1 MGYVANSIRTA
12 CTGFVLGLL
21 AAGLPVT
28 AAQAVDIVPA
38 PVVVLPG
45 ASQGDLQAL
54 QNRLSRQQFQ
64 NEQQR
69 LRQDDRNS
77 VIVLPPAQREVPRMR
92 LGCQNQIYGNLR
104 DCR

>member
-1 MGYVANSIRTA
+1 MRYDAARVRAA
-12 CTGFVLGLL
+12 CTSLALGLV
-21 AAGLPVT
+21 ACGLPVT
-28 AAQAVDIVPA
+28 AALADVVPPPAVAV
-38 PVVVLPG
+38 PG

-77 VIVLPPAQREVPRMR
+77 IIIRRPPRQEVPRMKPS
-92 LGCQNQIYGNLR
+92 CQGQVYGNPGT
-104 DCR
+104 CR

>member
-1 MGYVANSIRTA
+1 MRYDASRAHAAFAGLFI
-12 CTGFVLGLL
+12 GLL
-21 AAGLPVT
+21 ACGLSVT

-38 PVVVLPG
+38 PVVVMPG
-45 ASQGDLQAL
+45 ASAGDLQAL

-69 LRQDDRNS
+69 LRQDDRDA
-77 VIVLPPAQREVPRMR
+77 VTILPPPRRQVPRMKP
-92 LGCQNQIYGNLR
+92 GCQGQVYGTLA